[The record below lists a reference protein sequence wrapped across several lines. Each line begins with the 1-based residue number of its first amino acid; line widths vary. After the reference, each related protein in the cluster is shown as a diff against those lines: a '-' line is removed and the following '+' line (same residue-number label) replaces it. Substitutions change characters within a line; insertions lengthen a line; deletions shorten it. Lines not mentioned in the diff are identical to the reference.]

1 MVIYI
6 VALLLCF
13 GILFWPSR
21 AEKYFN
27 VNGGIQD
34 DNRVGGRGRV
44 RNEKGYYRMSRCER
58 ECMYVVIVIYIVYV

>member
-1 MVIYI
+1 MSYSAHAI
-6 VALLLCF
+6 ALLCF

-34 DNRVGGRGRV
+34 DNRVGGHEER
-44 RNEKGYYRMSRCER
+44 KGLLSDESL
-58 ECMYVVIVIYIVYV
+58 